1 MVVKVLISA
10 LFGLLIGVE
19 RRGGSTGPGMRTFVL
34 ICMGSTLFTVISVSG
49 FPGQQE
55 PSRLAAQIVTGIG
68 FLGAGVIW
76 RQKEEAVRGITT
88 AASIWVAAAVGI
100 AVGVGYYSVAF
111 LVSLVTMIVLS
122 RGHPIQVAKENLPTE
137 IKVINESY

>member
-1 MVVKVLISA
+1 
-10 LFGLLIGVE
+10 
-19 RRGGSTGPGMRTFVL
+19 
-34 ICMGSTLFTVISVSG
+34 
-49 FPGQQE
+49 
-55 PSRLAAQIVTGIG
+55 VTGIG